1 MPCSPLPSL
10 LALLSVL
17 LCLAGCGDQ
26 ATSPTPTPA
35 TKASDA
41 PVPLGAEAAAFYWFR
56 SQAISDAGHAL
67 YGRFV
72 HERLLP
78 ELAPAAQRDPAAW
91 FITFDGDCMSQASG
105 FESYFR
111 PEDAALLQEADRIG
125 ASLCYVVAVFGQG
138 TRSFA
143 EIDGRMK
150 RDGTLGYM
158 GMTVPR
164 ELDRET
170 LLRARGIM
178 ALVVATRI
186 DGARFKK
193 IGYAFHADEEL
204 QRMGFEPYAE
214 K

>member
-1 MPCSPLPSL
+1 MPCGSISSL
-10 LALLSVL
+10 LTLLPVL
-17 LCLAGCGDQ
+17 LLLASCGDRE
-26 ATSPTPTPA
+26 ASPPPTPA
-35 TKASDA
+35 TTASTA
-41 PVPLGAEAAAFYWFR
+41 PGPLGPESAAFFWFR

-78 ELAPAAQRDPAAW
+78 ELAPSAQRDPAAW
-91 FITFDGDCMSQASG
+91 FITFDGDCMGEANG

-111 PEDAALLQEADRIG
+111 PEDAALLQEADRVG
-125 ASLCYVVAVFGQG
+125 ASLCYVVCVFGQG

-143 EIDGRMK
+143 EIDGRMR
-150 RDGTLGYM
+150 RDATLGYM

-164 ELDRET
+164 ELERET

-204 QRMGFEPYAE
+204 RRMGFEPYSE
-214 K
+214 